1 MTGPMTIDRR
11 RFGLLGLAAGFAA
24 TSAGAQEPWPSRPGR
39 VVVPYPAGGATDV
52 MGRFAAEALNQATA
66 QRFIVE
72 NKGGASGAIG
82 SAEVER
88 AAPDGHTLLVAT
100 PATHVTNQYL
110 RDKLPYD
117 PDRFEPV
124 VLLSRSP
131 LLLIATPVFPANS
144 VAELI
149 ALARQK
155 PGKLNYASSG
165 VGATSHLAPELFK
178 TMAGV
183 DITHV
188 PYRGAGPAMT
198 DLIGGQVELM
208 FDNLQT
214 ALPQVESGKVKVLG
228 ITSAERAPN
237 LSQVPAIA
245 ETVKGYE
252 ALSFLAL
259 MAPLRTPMAI
269 IERINAIVTASF
281 QTPEVKPK
289 LGALGV
295 EFVPM
300 TPKQLDDFI
309 HEERRKWGGL
319 IRERGL
325 KAE

>member
-1 MTGPMTIDRR
+1 MTSPITIDRR

-24 TSAGAQEPWPSRPGR
+24 TSASAQEPWPSRPGR
-39 VVVPYPAGGATDV
+39 VIVPYPAGGATDV

-131 LLLIATPVFPANS
+131 LLLIATSSFPANS

-149 ALARQK
+149 ALAKQK

>member
-1 MTGPMTIDRR
+1 MRRPEIDRR
-11 RFGLLGLAAGFAA
+11 RFGLFGLAAGLAA
-24 TSAGAQEPWPSRPGR
+24 TGAVAQESWPSRTGR
-39 VVVPYPAGGATDV
+39 IVVPYPAGGATDV
-52 MGRFAAEALNQATA
+52 MGRFAAEALA
-66 QRFIVE
+66 QGSNPRFIVE
-72 NKGGASGAIG
+72 NRPGASGSLG

-100 PATHVTNQYL
+100 PATHVTNQFL
-110 RDKLPYD
+110 REKLPYD
-117 PDRFEPV
+117 PDKFEPV

-131 LLLIATPVFPANS
+131 LLLIATPSFKAAS

-149 ALARQK
+149 EIAKKQ

-165 VGATSHLAPELFK
+165 AGATSHLAPELFK
-178 TMAGV
+178 AMAGV
-183 DITHV
+183 EITHV

-198 DLIGGQVELM
+198 DLLGGQVEIM

-214 ALPQVESGKVKVLG
+214 ALPQIESGKVKVLG
-228 ITSAERAPN
+228 TTSAERLPGLPN
-237 LSQVPAIA
+237 VPAIG

-259 MAPLRTPMAI
+259 MAPRGTPKPI
-269 IERINAIVTASF
+269 VEKINALVTASF

-289 LGALGV
+289 LATLGV

-309 HEERRKWGGL
+309 HAERQKWGGL

-325 KAE
+325 KAD

>member
-11 RFGLLGLAAGFAA
+11 RFSLLGLAAGFAA
-24 TSAGAQEPWPSRPGR
+24 TSASAQEPWPSRPGR
-39 VVVPYPAGGATDV
+39 VIVPYPAGGATDV
-52 MGRFAAEALNQATA
+52 MGRFAAEALNQATS

-88 AAPDGHTLLVAT
+88 AAPDGHTLLIAT

-110 RDKLPYD
+110 REKLPYD

-131 LLLIATPVFPANS
+131 LLLIATSSFRANS

-149 ALARQK
+149 ALAKQK

-183 DITHV
+183 DIAHV

-237 LSQVPAIA
+237 LPQVPAIA

-259 MAPLRTPMAI
+259 MAPLRTPTAI
-269 IERINAIVTASF
+269 VERINAIVTASF

-289 LGALGV
+289 LAALGV
-295 EFVPM
+295 EFVAM
-300 TPKQLDDFI
+300 TPKQLDEFI

>member
-24 TSAGAQEPWPSRPGR
+24 TRAGAQEPWPSRPGR

-52 MGRFAAEALNQATA
+52 MGRFAADALNQATA

-131 LLLIATPVFPANS
+131 LLLIATPAFPANS
-144 VAELI
+144 IAELI

-289 LGALGV
+289 LAALGV
-295 EFVPM
+295 EFLPM

>member
-1 MTGPMTIDRR
+1 MTSPITIDRR

-24 TSAGAQEPWPSRPGR
+24 TSASAQEPWPSRPGR
-39 VVVPYPAGGATDV
+39 VIVPYPAGGATDV

-131 LLLIATPVFPANS
+131 LLLIATSSFPANS

-149 ALARQK
+149 VLAKQK

-214 ALPQVESGKVKVLG
+214 AL
-228 ITSAERAPN
+228 
-237 LSQVPAIA
+237 
-245 ETVKGYE
+245 E
-252 ALSFLAL
+252 ALAHRTPVEL
-259 MAPLRTPMAI
+259 MASLGYGRLSTDKILPFYIDQDRLEESKNAF
-269 IERINAIVTASF
+269 ERMVENDD
-281 QTPEVKPK
+281 
-289 LGALGV
+289 LG
-295 EFVPM
+295 
-300 TPKQLDDFI
+300 
-309 HEERRKWGGL
+309 GGSCS
-319 IRERGL
+319 
-325 KAE
+325 

>member
-1 MTGPMTIDRR
+1 MTGAMTIDRR

-131 LLLIATPVFPANS
+131 LLLIATPAFPANS

-237 LSQVPAIA
+237 LSRVPAIA

-259 MAPLRTPMAI
+259 MAPLRTPTATV
-269 IERINAIVTASF
+269 ERINAIVTASF

-289 LGALGV
+289 LAALGV